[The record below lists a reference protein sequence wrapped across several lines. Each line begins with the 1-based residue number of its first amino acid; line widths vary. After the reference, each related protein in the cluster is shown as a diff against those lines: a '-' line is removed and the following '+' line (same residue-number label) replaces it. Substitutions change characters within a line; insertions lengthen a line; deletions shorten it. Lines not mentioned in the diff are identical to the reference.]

1 MSDESEVEDE
11 PTLDNWPARLGQRM
25 FEALLGPPDARDV
38 SDLLALAIESYG
50 EAQWWR
56 ATSSRQDDEIERLC
70 ARIVDLESRRDPEG
84 PSGTTWCRKE
94 TRGETTISLL
104 GSAATEREGLRLP
117 DAAPPL
123 SEPRRDLS
131 ALRNIL
137 VAAEEEASVG
147 SANGVEPLRALRSLR
162 ETRDRLREALV
173 ALDRTA
179 TSDARNATAPPNSS
193 NHPAESPTMRDES
206 PKVST
211 GDSP

>member
-11 PTLDNWPARLGQRM
+11 PTLDNWPVRLGQRM

-56 ATSSRQDDEIERLC
+56 AVSGQQVDEIERLC

-94 TRGETTISLL
+94 TRGETTISLS

-117 DAAPPL
+117 DAAPP
-123 SEPRRDLS
+123 SAEPRRDPDEDRIHALGRIREEAKVGLDGKKS
-131 ALRNIL
+131 SLGALLVIQAMATDALR
-137 VAAEEEASVG
+137 G
-147 SANGVEPLRALRSLR
+147 
-162 ETRDRLREALV
+162 
-173 ALDRTA
+173 
-179 TSDARNATAPPNSS
+179 AP
-193 NHPAESPTMRDES
+193 HPAESPTMRDES

>member
-11 PTLDNWPARLGQRM
+11 PTLDNWPVRLGQRM

-56 ATSSRQDDEIERLC
+56 AVSGQQVDEIERLC

-94 TRGETTISLL
+94 TRGEATISLS

-117 DAAPPL
+117 DAAPPP
-123 SEPRRDLS
+123 SEPRRDPDAKRFKE
-131 ALRNIL
+131 AL
-137 VAAEEEASVG
+137 AAIHSEAST
-147 SANGVEPLRALRSLR
+147 RAHRSMDP
-162 ETRDRLREALV
+162 TRRHFEELARLAHEALHG
-173 ALDRTA
+173 LRPD
-179 TSDARNATAPPNSS
+179 DLPDPPADPPGCASK
-193 NHPAESPTMRDES
+193 ESV
-206 PKVST
+206 VSYKT
-211 GDSP
+211 IRDSP